1 MNSADDNPP
10 NTTLTEG
17 IGNKKWY
24 LDTGGEPQGPY
35 SSAQIIGGLK
45 QGKVSQDMLL
55 FGPGMDKWEP
65 VGWHPTFSVE
75 AGLGKKPALPK
86 ATFHRQQFVHDID
99 FTVYGDDM
107 QYVEIELDPNE
118 AAIAEAGAMMYMDN
132 AVAMETVFGEGD
144 QGGVVNSL
152 LGAGKRLLTGES
164 LFMTV
169 FSNSGPDKQRVA
181 FAAPYPGKIIP
192 LNLAE
197 FDGEIVCQKDAF
209 LCAAKGVTIDIAIQ
223 KKIGT
228 GLFGG
233 EGFIMQKL
241 RGDGL
246 AFVHAGGSI
255 HNVELAPGQRLK
267 VDTGCLVALEKTVNY
282 DIEYVGGIK
291 SALFSG
297 EGLFFAQL
305 TGPGNVW
312 LQSMPL
318 SRLAGK
324 LSSALPARSGGSAT
338 VGEGSLI
345 DSLGGIGNILTGR

>member
-1 MNSADDNPP
+1 MDRADNNSP
-10 NTTLTEG
+10 NTNPTEG
-17 IGNKKWY
+17 IGAKQWY
-24 LDTGGEPQGPY
+24 LDAGGEPLGPY

-45 QGKVSQDMLL
+45 QGKVTQDMLL

-65 VGWHPTFSVE
+65 VGWHPTFNVE
-75 AGLGKKPALPK
+75 AGLVKPTPLPK
-86 ATFHRQQFVHDID
+86 ATFHRQQMVHDID

-107 QYVEIELDPNE
+107 QYVEIELDPGE

-132 AVAMETVFGEGD
+132 DVTMETVFGEGN
-144 QGGVVNSL
+144 QSGVVNSL

-169 FSNSGPDKQRVA
+169 FSNTGAGKAQVA

-197 FDGEIVCQKDAF
+197 FGGEIVCQKDAF
-209 LCAAKGVTIDIAIQ
+209 LCAAKGVTIDIAFQ
-223 KKIGT
+223 KKLGA

-233 EGFIMQKL
+233 EGFIMQNL

-255 HNVELAPGQRLK
+255 HNVDLAPGQRIK
-267 VDTGCLVALEKTVNY
+267 VDTGCLVALDKSVNY

-297 EGLFFAQL
+297 EGFFFAQL

-312 LQSMPL
+312 LQSMPF

-324 LSSALPARSGGSAT
+324 IGSALPARSGGSAS